1 MRHLLNA
8 LAGKPNMVIDR
19 RAILAAIA
27 GQFVLIASMYALRDL
42 GVLTHDEF
50 GFPIGVWSL
59 SIRVT
64 AIAWGAACLSWFPS
78 RAAVRMVPGLGLR
91 HFLAAAVS
99 LVMAVFVEALCW
111 VGTMA
116 IRG

>member
-59 SIRVT
+59 LIRVM
-64 AIAWGAACLSWFPS
+64 AIAWGVACLSWFPS
-78 RAAVRMVPGLGLR
+78 RAAARMVPGLGLR
-91 HFLAAAVS
+91 HVVAAIESLAMVIP
-99 LVMAVFVEALCW
+99 LEGLCW
-111 VGTMA
+111 IGQMA
-116 IRG
+116 LV